1 MGFGRALYGVSHM
14 ATKTKEKPK
23 VKNLPKSSSMVL
35 VKVGTKNTAG
45 YWATQI
51 NTIWRKTAASYIE
64 MGKLLVEAKSLLK
77 QSEWKLLLDDK
88 LDFDE
93 SKAKKLMLIA
103 RHQTLAKSSNLNLLP
118 PSYNTLYTL
127 TKLDDKAVSTAI
139 KRGDIHP
146 NMDGGDADELVEMF
160 QPKKPKP
167 ERSREADDAEVIEH
181 EDDEQEE
188 DDEGEGG
195 GEGADADDED
205 EDDDDDAPAP
215 KGIRKPEEAKA
226 TPYDTAVDNFDGGI
240 DSMLYYCENLEAAM
254 EKKGVD
260 KLEKELKVKLKQL
273 HAVTARLLKTY

>member
-1 MGFGRALYGVSHM
+1 M

-35 VKVGTKNTAG
+35 VKVGTKNTAK
-45 YWATQI
+45 YWAAQI
-51 NTIWRKTAASYIE
+51 NTIWRKTAISYIE
-64 MGKLLVEAKSLLK
+64 MGKLLVEAKSVLK
-77 QSEWKLLLDDK
+77 QSEWKLLLDNE

-93 SKAKKLMLIA
+93 SKAKKLILIA
-103 RHQTLAKSSNLNLLP
+103 QHQTLTKSSNLNLLP
-118 PSYNTLYTL
+118 PSYTTLYTL

-146 NMDGGDADELVEMF
+146 NMDGSDADELVQMVN
-160 QPKKPKP
+160 PKKPKP
-167 ERSREADDAEVIEH
+167 ELSREADDAEVIEH

-188 DDEGEGG
+188 DDEGEG
-195 GEGADADDED
+195 EGADAGDGDDN
-205 EDDDDDAPAP
+205 DDDDAPAP
-215 KGIRKPEEAKA
+215 KGIRKTEEAKA

-260 KLEKELKVKLKQL
+260 KLDKDLKVKLKQL